1 MKKIRMCLALTMAI
15 AMIFAGCGQAATT
28 SSESEEVLAGK
39 EDIAIKGEVNVTT
52 SKDEDTTGGGSGSS
66 GDSGS
71 SEYSGNAFGDFVIKE
86 VKTKDYTIKAKG
98 SEYADGIMLPKLSKK
113 QAKISFVTNQT
124 WKEIENESTDTA
136 PTAYYHA
143 MKIWK
148 EVYGVEV
155 EIEKAAWGEGFKNLL
170 ITSVVSGESPEVV
183 RWVDGNPSW
192 IQNNL
197 VTTLDDKLDLTDE
210 DYDIDYMKLTA
221 ALNGHV
227 YAAYGDGMDMP
238 TYILAYNKTKFQNA
252 GVDDPLKLYK
262 AGKWNFTQFTK
273 TAKSMTD
280 AANDEYGLAG
290 TGVLFANNF
299 LLMNLNDDATV
310 SLNIREPRFIKS
322 MQAVWNFY
330 HVEKAGRNKDDARA
344 TFPLGKDA
352 MAMCSMQDYCRMM
365 DTAKANGTTDEF
377 GVVPLPA
384 YDFIDQTKP
393 YGRPKSMLAGLCI
406 SAKPVNMEGAVEF
419 VRLATKVAAN
429 ISEKLGEGGWS
440 RNYLTA
446 EEKKLFSKVE
456 YFNYESADCT
466 LTLDGA
472 LEPLNDLKYA
482 ICLSPKAGSELTTV
496 LANAE
501 SKLTAVINE
510 YEINAG
516 LRK

>member
-1 MKKIRMCLALTMAI
+1 MKKIRMCLALSLAI

-28 SSESEEVLAGK
+28 SSESEEFLAGK

-52 SKDEDTTGGGSGSS
+52 SKDDGTTSGSS
-66 GDSGS
+66 ESGGGSGS
-71 SEYSGNAFGDFVIKE
+71 SEYSGNKFGDFEIKD
-86 VKTKDYTIKAKG
+86 VKTKEYTIKAKG

-124 WKEIENESTDTA
+124 WKEIENENTDTA

-197 VTTLDDKLDLTDE
+197 VTTLDDKLDLKDE
-210 DYDIDYMKLTA
+210 DYDIDYMKKTA

-227 YAAYGDGMDMP
+227 YAAYGDGMKMP
-238 TYILAYNKTKFQNA
+238 VQVVAYNKTKFQNA

-290 TGVLFANNF
+290 TGYLFANAF
-299 LLMNLNDDATV
+299 QMMHLNDDATV
-310 SLNIREPRFIKS
+310 SLNIKEPRFIKC
-322 MQAVWNFY
+322 MQSIWNFY

-352 MAMCSMQDYCRMM
+352 MAMVSMQDYCRMM
-365 DTAKANGTTDEF
+365 DTAKANGTTDQF
-377 GVVPLPA
+377 GVVPFPA
-384 YDFIDQTKP
+384 YDMIDQTKP
-393 YGRPKSMLAGLCI
+393 LGMSKSMLAGLCI
-406 SAKPVNMEGAVEF
+406 SSKPVNMEGAVEF

-429 ISEKLGEGGWS
+429 ISKKLGEGGWA
-440 RNYLTA
+440 RNYMSA
-446 EEKKLFSKVE
+446 DEKKLFSEVE
-456 YFNYESADCT
+456 YFYWDHFDCT
-466 LTLDGA
+466 LTIDGA
-472 LEPLNDLKYA
+472 LAPLNDLKYA
-482 ICLSPKAGSELTTV
+482 ICLDPKSGTELTTV